1 MVLPFMNGGL
11 EKFLAVTHFLPWKI
25 FLGAGLQWIFKK
37 EHWLWWTQGFI
48 RSQVAFGSLRLLSFL
63 DPFPKTSWAQE
74 KNVLKIEETQSSFR
88 LSNLWVLCCA
98 SKAEA
103 VAEMFKSLLTLV
115 KVMGCYCQCQ
125 AHTCSTNIFDEF
137 PETHATHGAE
147 RQLPRGD
154 TEESNLL
161 TALEKILPDL

>member
-1 MVLPFMNGGL
+1 MPQ
-11 EKFLAVTHFLPWKI
+11 KQKR
-25 FLGAGLQWIFKK
+25 LQ
-37 EHWLWWTQGFI
+37 
-48 RSQVAFGSLRLLSFL
+48 RCLSF
-63 DPFPKTSWAQE
+63 F
-74 KNVLKIEETQSSFR
+74 
-88 LSNLWVLCCA
+88 
-98 SKAEA
+98 
-103 VAEMFKSLLTLV
+103 LTLV